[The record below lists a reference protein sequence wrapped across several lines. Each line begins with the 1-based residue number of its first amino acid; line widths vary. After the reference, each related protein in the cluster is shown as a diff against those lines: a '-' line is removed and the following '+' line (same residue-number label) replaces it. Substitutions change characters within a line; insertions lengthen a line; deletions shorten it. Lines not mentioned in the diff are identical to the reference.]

1 MRYQWPL
8 LTPLLGH
15 VIGAEGHFALNA
27 AVAVR
32 NEPWES

>member
-15 VIGAEGHFALNA
+15 VIGAEVHFALNA